1 MRVIKDVELQ
11 ELMAGKETAM
21 SVLRPEL
28 QAFMDSG
35 AKWAELDTM
44 HYSVSYASQIFM
56 RLTRIRPEF
65 RGHVT
70 VHLKSGRILA
80 ERID

>member
-11 ELMAGKETAM
+11 ELMAGRQTAM
-21 SVLRPEL
+21 DVFKPEL
-28 QAFMDSG
+28 QEFVDSG
-35 AKWAELDTM
+35 AHWAELDTK

-70 VHLKSGRILA
+70 VHLKRGRILA